1 MDEYSFYEYNEEED
15 KINIY
20 SENIYEYFNS
30 NYDLIIGTIDF
41 DHNQNLVLFV
51 ENIIDESTSIYLERK
66 LLEKIKHLNDVE
78 IKKTKIILIFDVNK
92 IEIF

>member
-1 MDEYSFYEYNEEED
+1 MDEYSFYE
-15 KINIY
+15 Y